1 MRRRACGPADATIIV
16 LPGAPATLLLPLW
29 RWWCCCRCIEVMN
42 RHAKERVAFGKPI
55 ASYGQIQRHI
65 AESYA
70 EYAAG
75 EEWWSWWCRRPSAR
89 TCSPRF

>member
-1 MRRRACGPADATIIV
+1 
-16 LPGAPATLLLPLW
+16 
-29 RWWCCCRCIEVMN
+29 MN

-75 EEWWSWWCRRPSAR
+75 EWWSWWRV
-89 TCSPRF
+89 